1 MTEQVLEL
9 TDDQLERA
17 WQLTLALTQ
26 NEAAA
31 KRSLDVLY
39 ITACRF
45 VARLDEGLA
54 GDGVELDS
62 GRAGPQGKLFYKVR
76 RRRS

>member
-1 MTEQVLEL
+1 MIEQELAL
-9 TDDQLERA
+9 TDDQLARA
-17 WQLTLALTQ
+17 WQLTLALVQ
-26 NEAAA
+26 NESAA

-45 VARLDEGLA
+45 VARLDEGLDGA
-54 GDGVELDS
+54 GVELDS
-62 GRAGPQGKLFYKVR
+62 GRAGPQGKLFYRVT